1 VIVLNPVYLYISI
14 IVILICT
21 IIIIYSTIYNKFQS
35 YIIRI
40 NEAEGKIDNIL
51 RNKYDLLNRVIAIIK
66 GNIKIEDEIFEEIVK
81 LRSRKISNFDLD
93 RKLVTATNEFL
104 AIREKHKEELQSDE
118 IKKIYKSLL
127 DIDGTLTSL
136 KEYYNENITAYNKLI
151 RIFPTNI
158 VAKVSKYKEKPFF
171 DGKDMTDDIIDDF
184 KL

>member
-1 VIVLNPVYLYISI
+1 MNPVYLYISI

>member
-1 VIVLNPVYLYISI
+1 MNPAYLYISI

-118 IKKIYKSLL
+118 IRKIYKSLL

>member
-1 VIVLNPVYLYISI
+1 LNPVYLYISI